1 MSIDRA
7 IASVREDRRA
17 DYLWDTRTVAQ
28 ALNVHPNRFH
38 DWWYR
43 TRERLE
49 LLCMVDPGNT
59 AAELLAIVAAAEA
72 RRQREARESAQKVR
86 TPHV

>member
-1 MSIDRA
+1 MSIERA
-7 IASVREDRRA
+7 IASIREDRRA

-72 RRQREARESAQKVR
+72 RRQREARNVPAHAHR
-86 TPHV
+86 P